1 MTEEGVA
8 HFLLSLSL
16 FLLFRL
22 FLSFRRA
29 YIYIYTYTEVS
40 FLLSSRLFSL
50 AALLSVRISNN
61 TQATLAPLFAAA
73 AHVLRARMRENID
86 QPYPLLSPPS
96 QQPPWPHPPQSSVHP
111 PPPMPTFSYQP
122 PIPSRRFFISESPPV
137 AVSSIPGGARTVF
150 FSTRRGILART
161 SEEITPFPPRSL
173 CFSSSLGRIGI

>member
-16 FLLFRL
+16 FPLFRL

-161 SEEITPFPPRSL
+161 SEEITPFSPRSL
-173 CFSSSLGRIGI
+173 CFSSLGRIGI